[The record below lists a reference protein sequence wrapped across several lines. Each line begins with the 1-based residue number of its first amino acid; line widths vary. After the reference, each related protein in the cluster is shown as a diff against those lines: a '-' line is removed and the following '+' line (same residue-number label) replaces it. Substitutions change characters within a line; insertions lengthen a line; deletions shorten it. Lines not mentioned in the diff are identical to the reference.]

1 MTFMARSKVRSRP
14 SIRVRVRLGA
24 RVRVRVKNTEKTSKN
39 AV

>member
-1 MTFMARSKVRSRP
+1 MVWLGLGLCLWPRVRG
-14 SIRVRVRLGA
+14 RVRLEP

>member
-1 MTFMARSKVRSRP
+1 MVGVRSRP
-14 SIRVRVRLGA
+14 RVRLGP